1 MEKEAGPVRAVQRVR
16 LAKHRTL
23 NSHQN
28 VCIHYLAPCR
38 AGLLTV
44 FPWRGSQTL
53 RYTRDFASLV
63 LKHIAEVRLLIRY
76 KTLYGN
82 KMSLRHNR
90 CAAVDTTEIRSKAET
105 KEGM

>member
-1 MEKEAGPVRAVQRVR
+1 MCAFTTLPHAGQDCSQCFLGAAVRPFA
-16 LAKHRTL
+16 TPE
-23 NSHQN
+23 
-28 VCIHYLAPCR
+28 I
-38 AGLLTV
+38 
-44 FPWRGSQTL
+44 
-53 RYTRDFASLV
+53 FASLA